1 MQAESISNYF
11 GRIIG
16 RTKKPDSV
24 TTPPSPPLKG
34 KGTAYIV
41 CGRNNIMD
49 VYEIL
54 KEDHET
60 VAGLLKKLDKTSEE
74 ASENREKLFLE
85 LKTELTLHAYI
96 EELLFY
102 PLLKDKNESKEIT
115 LEAYEEH
122 RLVKTLLEELDSM
135 SKDSEEWIGKF
146 RVLKENVEHHVEE
159 EEGELFEKARNILSS
174 EDAAAIGAQI
184 ATEKAKLKAS
194 V

>member
-1 MQAESISNYF
+1 
-11 GRIIG
+11 
-16 RTKKPDSV
+16 
-24 TTPPSPPLKG
+24 
-34 KGTAYIV
+34 
-41 CGRNNIMD
+41 MD

-60 VAGLLKKLDKTSEE
+60 VAKLLKKLDQITE
-74 ASENREKLFLE
+74 ATETREKLFLE

-96 EELLFY
+96 EELHFY
-102 PLLKDKNESKEIT
+102 PSLKDKKESKEIT

-122 RLVKTLLEELDSM
+122 RLVKSLLEELDNM
-135 SKDSEEWIGKF
+135 GKDSEEWIGKF

-159 EEGELFEKARNILSS
+159 EEGELFEKAQKVLSQ
-174 EDAAAIGAQI
+174 EDADAIGARI

>member
-1 MQAESISNYF
+1 M
-11 GRIIG
+11 
-16 RTKKPDSV
+16 
-24 TTPPSPPLKG
+24 
-34 KGTAYIV
+34 
-41 CGRNNIMD
+41 MD

-54 KEDHET
+54 KEDHQT
-60 VAGLLKKLDKTSEE
+60 VAQLLKKLDKSSAESAEE
-74 ASENREKLFLE
+74 AEERERVFLE

-102 PLLKDKNESKEIT
+102 PLLKDKQESKETT

-122 RLVKTLLEELDSM
+122 RLVKSLLEELDNM
-135 SKDSEEWIGKF
+135 AKDSEEWIGKF

-159 EEGELFEKARNILSS
+159 EEGELFAEASQVLTA
-174 EDAAAIGAQI
+174 EDAVAIGARI

>member
-1 MQAESISNYF
+1 
-11 GRIIG
+11 
-16 RTKKPDSV
+16 
-24 TTPPSPPLKG
+24 
-34 KGTAYIV
+34 
-41 CGRNNIMD
+41 MD
-49 VYEIL
+49 VYDIL

-60 VAGLLKKLDKTSEE
+60 VARLLKKLDKTSEE
-74 ASENREKLFLE
+74 ASEEREKLFLE

-102 PLLKDKNESKEIT
+102 PLLKDRKESKEIT

-122 RLVKTLLEELDSM
+122 RLVKSLLEELDNM
-135 SKDSEEWIGKF
+135 AKDSEEWIGKF

-159 EEGELFEKARNILSS
+159 EEGELFTEASKVLSA

-184 ATEKAKLKAS
+184 ATEKANLKAS

>member
-1 MQAESISNYF
+1 
-11 GRIIG
+11 
-16 RTKKPDSV
+16 
-24 TTPPSPPLKG
+24 
-34 KGTAYIV
+34 
-41 CGRNNIMD
+41 MD

-54 KEDHET
+54 KEDHQT
-60 VAGLLKKLDKTSEE
+60 VAQLLKKLDKSSEE
-74 ASENREKLFLE
+74 TAEEREKLFLE

-102 PLLKDKNESKEIT
+102 PLLKDRKESKEIT

-122 RLVKTLLEELDSM
+122 RLVKSLLEELDNM
-135 SKDSEEWIGKF
+135 AKDSEEWIGKF

-159 EEGELFEKARNILSS
+159 EEGELFTEARKVLSP
-174 EDAAAIGAQI
+174 EDAASIGARI